1 MEQLLTKQLPAADR
15 PYSQDELAD
24 IRQRNLER
32 LNIGS
37 TMVYHPNSGYFYLA
51 KSGGKKEAAVLS
63 GEVLEDG
70 CCSVC
75 WKLRKTPSELRDIA
89 NTMIDEFILR
99 FEKKPE
105 KWTRELIH
113 LENTFYKWLY
123 IDFDRKRGDR
133 RPRNNR
139 NDDNGGERR
148 YRNNRGDDN
157 GGERRFRHNRGG
169 DGGNRRDNGGERR
182 YRNNRRDDN
191 GGDRRPRNNRR
202 DDTEEAPV
210 DNTPP
215 ELTNDNEF
223 PAL

>member
-15 PYSQDELAD
+15 PYSQHELAD
-24 IRQRNLER
+24 IRQRNLDR

-63 GEVLEDG
+63 GEVLEEG

-89 NTMIDEFILR
+89 NNMIDEFILR

-113 LENTFYKWLY
+113 LENTYYKWLY

-133 RPRNNR
+133 RPPRNNGG
-139 NDDNGGERR
+139 DNGGERR
-148 YRNNRGDDN
+148 YRNNRGDDS
-157 GGERRFRHNRGG
+157 GGERRYRNNRGDDSG
-169 DGGNRRDNGGERR
+169 YRGRNNRRDNGGERR
-182 YRNNRRDDN
+182 YRTNNRRDN
-191 GGDRRPRNNRR
+191 V
-202 DDTEEAPV
+202 TEEAPV

>member
-1 MEQLLTKQLPAADR
+1 MEQLLTKQLPPADR
-15 PYSQDELAD
+15 PYSQHELAD

-51 KSGGKKEAAVLS
+51 KAGGKKEAAVLS
-63 GEVLEDG
+63 GETLEDG

-75 WKLRKTPSELRDIA
+75 WKLRKTPSELRELA
-89 NTMIDEFILR
+89 NNMIDEFILR

-113 LENTFYKWLY
+113 LENTYYKWLY

-133 RPRNNR
+133 R
-139 NDDNGGERR
+139 
-148 YRNNRGDDN
+148 YR
-157 GGERRFRHNRGG
+157 NRGG
-169 DGGNRRDNGGERR
+169 DDHGDGRRP
-182 YRNNRRDDN
+182 RNNRRDN
-191 GGDRRPRNNRR
+191 HGESRRPRNNRR
-202 DDTEEAPV
+202 DD
-210 DNTPP
+210 DNDEPRRPRNNSRDDNDESNPP
-215 ELTNDNEF
+215 EITNDEEF

>member
-1 MEQLLTKQLPAADR
+1 MEQLLTKQLPPADR

-51 KSGGKKEAAVLS
+51 KAGGKKEAAVLS
-63 GEVLEDG
+63 GETLEDG

-75 WKLRKTPSELRDIA
+75 WKLRKTPSELREIA
-89 NTMIDEFILR
+89 NNMIDEFILR

-133 RPRNNR
+133 RPRN
-139 NDDNGGERR
+139 D
-148 YRNNRGDDN
+148 
-157 GGERRFRHNRGG
+157 
-169 DGGNRRDNGGERR
+169 RRDSDNDGE
-182 YRNNRRDDN
+182 
-191 GGDRRPRNNRR
+191 RRPRNNRR
-202 DDTEEAPV
+202 DDNEVEPV